1 MIFSIIKSSWA
12 TIFLS
17 DSSAVICIF
26 KSYSHELLKIKLR
39 MKGTRTRGQ
48 MFSSNL
54 VLRSMNCELIYDTV
68 QSPFSTKI
76 NILSKTKSW

>member
-1 MIFSIIKSSWA
+1 MTCSIIKSSWA

-17 DSSAVICIF
+17 DSSIVICIF
-26 KSYSHELLKIKLR
+26 KSYSNELLKIIKLR

-54 VLRSMNCELIYDTV
+54 VHEL
-68 QSPFSTKI
+68 
-76 NILSKTKSW
+76 